1 MKQEAIPFKKSK
13 SKLKRFDRNN
23 PLAYLFLLP
32 AFAMVI
38 YFMLWPAIQTF
49 YISMT
54 SWDGIS
60 PKKFVGLNNYI
71 QLFTSEPMFWEAIK
85 HTLMWVV
92 GGVTIPI
99 WAGLIF
105 ANLLVR
111 GKIKFAKWFQLAFFF
126 PQVISS
132 VIAAVIWKWIY
143 DPNFG
148 PLAEILS
155 KLGIAKPM
163 TGWLG
168 NPDLVMYALFVIFL
182 WGSYGYTTMI
192 FTAALQNVDSQLYDA
207 ANIDGC
213 GPLGQFRHVTIPGLR
228 QTITTII
235 ILMTIGSF
243 SVFDIVMATT
253 KGGPGYSSYVISYYV
268 YTQGFIVNRLGF
280 AAAASMMLTLF
291 ILIVSRTIIFIR
303 ERD

>member
-1 MKQEAIPFKKSK
+1 MNQEAIPRMKHKSRRV
-13 SKLKRFDRNN
+13 RFERNN

-32 AFAMVI
+32 AFAMVL
-38 YFMLWPAIQTF
+38 YFMCWPALQTF

-60 PKKFVGLNNYI
+60 SKKFVGIRNYV
-71 QLFTSEPMFWEAIK
+71 QLFTNEPMFWEAIK
-85 HTLMWVV
+85 HTLMWVI

-99 WAGLIF
+99 WVGLIF

-148 PLAEILS
+148 PLAAILG
-155 KLGIAKPM
+155 KIGIDKP
-163 TGWLG
+163 TAGWLG
-168 NPDLVMYALFVIFL
+168 NPDLVMYALFVVFL
-182 WGSYGYTTMI
+182 WASYGYTTMI

-213 GPLGQFRHVTIPGLR
+213 GSWGQFRHVTVPGLR
-228 QTITTII
+228 QTMTTII

-280 AAAASMMLTLF
+280 AAAASIVLTLF
-291 ILIVSRTIIFIR
+291 ILIVSRTIIYIR